1 MTDKERPFTQAEI
14 IKLASK
20 TAIEV
25 FDKKCKEQARYI
37 RKRYIDNTKKLLRG
51 YRELQ
56 THIDEAVSNTTE
68 SMPSQLQAVLA
79 EVFDAKGFIKVVAI
93 AQSKERTEVML
104 SHVDAMLS
112 AYQRQCEYNNEP
124 YFNVV
129 WRYYINKE
137 RMDEIADVVGVD
149 ERTAWR
155 YADKGI
161 EDLSI
166 LLWGAAALATVQG

>member
-1 MTDKERPFTQAEI
+1 MSEKERPYTTAEI

-25 FDKKCKEQARYI
+25 YDKKCKEQARYI

-51 YRELQ
+51 YKELQ
-56 THIDEAVSNTTE
+56 THIDEAVSTTTE

-93 AQSKERTEVML
+93 AQTKERTEVML
-104 SHVDAMLS
+104 SHIDAMLN

-124 YFNVV
+124 YFDVI
-129 WRYYINKE
+129 WRYYINRE
-137 RMDEIADVVGVD
+137 RMADIADLVGVE

-155 YADKGI
+155 YAEKGV